1 LDFFTGDLVKKM
13 TNQSQSLKIHLASV
27 EDGLENTGFRKFAA
41 SVKSIHSF
49 IEVKTK
55 DYNFD

>member
-1 LDFFTGDLVKKM
+1 M